1 MTQSVSDSIRY
12 TGRALPFHRDL
23 GLRPMLL
30 PLAMVLLTLAMFGL
44 LLVLAEDQQ
53 QVLTEIGLPLL
64 GLLFLTLG
72 LGFGMTYIARNVS
85 LTLDDSGI
93 HFSNALPMA
102 SMLKPSWFLPWS
114 EIKQVEYKGNL
125 KSGNKNPWLRQ
136 VRLHS
141 RSGRVYKL
149 DPVQWVDSDPGRPD
163 FGMRMKDVFSN
174 LHKGGAQM
182 ARQKIA
188 LHSHLVEDLGE
199 RGWPALDP
207 EAQAAEARPGYTDRG
222 QFDLMQHRGLASLTI
237 AALALLGYFVID
249 TYFTSPWRYAEN
261 APLPAFAL
269 TGLVLATA
277 AAGLGRGAPRLERL
291 GVTLMFGLAVGAA
304 CWPAALRLNAAFSN
318 QEAVTITYYSVA
330 PGEFEPVAGD
340 YPPLDFTGFE
350 DYWFHPDQR
359 GRYDFE
365 LLRGPLEFWQL
376 NRRRVTGEMRAFF
389 TANGKRAEP

>member
-1 MTQSVSDSIRY
+1 MVPSTSDKVRY
-12 TGRALPFHRDL
+12 TGRVIPFHRDL
-23 GLRPMLL
+23 GARPLL
-30 PLAMVLLTLAMFGL
+30 MSLAVMPFTLLMFGL
-44 LLVLAEDQQ
+44 LMLSSEEKQ
-53 QVLTEIGLPLL
+53 QVLLEVGLPLL
-64 GLLFLTLG
+64 ALLVLILGLFL
-72 LGFGMTYIARNVS
+72 GMYYIARHVS
-85 LTLDDSGI
+85 LTMDGEGI
-93 HFSNALPMA
+93 RFSNALPVV
-102 SMLKPSWFLPWS
+102 SLLKPSWSLPWS
-114 EIKQVEYKGNL
+114 ELERVEYKGHL
-125 KSGNKNPWLRQ
+125 KPGVKNPWLRQ

-207 EAQAAEARPGYTDRG
+207 EAQAAEARPGYTDGG
-222 QFDLMQHRGLASLTI
+222 QFDLMQHRGLTSLTV
-237 AALALLGYFVID
+237 AALALLGYFVVD
-249 TYFTSPWRYAEN
+249 TYFTSPWRYAES
-261 APLPAFAL
+261 APVPAFAL

-291 GVTLMFGLAVGAA
+291 GVTLLFGLAVGAA

-318 QEAVTITYYSVA
+318 QAAVTVTYHSLA

-340 YPPLDFTGFE
+340 YPPLRFTGFE
-350 DYWFHPDQR
+350 DYWSHPDQR
-359 GRYDFE
+359 DRYEFE

-376 NRRRVTGEMRAFF
+376 NQRRVTGEMRAFF
-389 TANGKRAEP
+389 TADSQQVNP